1 MTTQTF
7 NSEWKP
13 LIDNA
18 TSEPDFIETALK
30 SLGDGDLEAGK
41 QLAKKMPGFSQ
52 SMEEAMRRFDTSHWT
67 PVRTFEEAKEMLH
80 WELDQYP
87 DGAILE
93 GISLNVEYL
102 DEATLEPVKL
112 HITTD
117 GCESVEAVVD
127 EIEQA
132 SRPFDLVDAG

>member
-1 MTTQTF
+1 MTSQTF

-13 LIDNA
+13 LIDGA

-30 SLGDGDLEAGK
+30 SLGDGDLEAGR

-67 PVRTFEEAKEMLH
+67 PVMTFEDAKEALH
-80 WELDQYP
+80 TELDTFP
-87 DGAILE
+87 DEAILR
-93 GISLNVEYL
+93 GISVSVEYL
-102 DEATLEPVKL
+102 DEASLEPVKL

-117 GCESVEAVVD
+117 GCESVEAVLD